1 MKNITLY
8 IFTFALF
15 LMSSAFA
22 DTFEV
27 QMLNKLEKDRNVF
40 NPSII
45 YINSGDTVKWI
56 SVDKG
61 HNIAFTKK
69 GVPEGVELYKS
80 KINTDAEYTFNTS
93 GIYAYNCTPH
103 YGLGMIAFVIVDND
117 LSNFDQ
123 VAKIKYPGKSKKLAK
138 ELLEQIKNGS
148 WRYKKRY

>member
-1 MKNITLY
+1 
-8 IFTFALF
+8 
-15 LMSSAFA
+15 
-22 DTFEV
+22 
-27 QMLNKLEKDRNVF
+27 MLNKLEKDRNVF

-56 SVDKG
+56 SADKG

-80 KINTDAEYTFNTS
+80 KINADAEYTFNTS

-103 YGLGMIAFVIVDND
+103 YGLGMIAFVVVDND

-138 ELLEQIKNGS
+138 VLLEQMKNGS
-148 WRYKKRY
+148 

>member
-8 IFTFALF
+8 IFTFVLF

-103 YGLGMIAFVIVDND
+103 YGLGMIAFVVVDND

-148 WRYKKRY
+148 

>member
-15 LMSSAFA
+15 LMSSVFA
-22 DTFEV
+22 DTYEV

-103 YGLGMIAFVIVDND
+103 YGLGMIAFVVVDDD

-138 ELLEQIKNGS
+138 TLLEQIKNGS
-148 WRYKKRY
+148 WK

>member
-8 IFTFALF
+8 IIAFTLFLISSTFAE
-15 LMSSAFA
+15 
-22 DTFEV
+22 TFEV
-27 QMLNKLEKDRNVF
+27 QMLNKLEKERNLY

-45 YINSGDTVKWI
+45 YVNSGDTIKWI
-56 SVDKG
+56 ATNKG
-61 HNIAFTKK
+61 HNVAFTKK

-80 KINTDAEYTFNTS
+80 KINADAEYTFNTS
-93 GIYAYNCTPH
+93 GIYTYNCTPH

-138 ELLEQIKNGS
+138 ALLEQIKNGS
-148 WRYKKRY
+148 

>member
-1 MKNITLY
+1 
-8 IFTFALF
+8 
-15 LMSSAFA
+15 
-22 DTFEV
+22 
-27 QMLNKLEKDRNVF
+27 MLNKLEKDRNVF
-40 NPSII
+40 NPSIL

-80 KINTDAEYTFNTS
+80 KINADAEYTFNTS

-103 YGLGMIAFVIVDND
+103 YGLGMIAFVVVDND

-138 ELLEQIKNGS
+138 VLLEQMKNGS
-148 WRYKKRY
+148 

>member
-8 IFTFALF
+8 IFTFTL
-15 LMSSAFA
+15 LLVSSVFA
-22 DTFEV
+22 ETYEV

-40 NPSII
+40 NPSVI
-45 YINSGDTVKWI
+45 YVNSGDTVKWI

-103 YGLGMIAFVIVDND
+103 YGLGMIAFVVVDDD

-138 ELLEQIKNGS
+138 ELLKKIKDI
-148 WRYKKRY
+148 

>member
-8 IFTFALF
+8 IFTFVLF

-148 WRYKKRY
+148 

>member
-15 LMSSAFA
+15 LMSSVFA
-22 DTFEV
+22 DTYEV

-45 YINSGDTVKWI
+45 YINNGDTVKWI

-148 WRYKKRY
+148 

>member
-1 MKNITLY
+1 MKNITTY
-8 IFTFALF
+8 IIAFTL
-15 LMSSAFA
+15 LLISSAFA
-22 DTFEV
+22 ETYEV
-27 QMLNKLEKDRNVF
+27 QMLNKLDKDRNVF
-40 NPSII
+40 NHSII

-69 GVPEGVELYKS
+69 GVPDGVELYKS

-103 YGLGMIAFVIVDND
+103 YGLGMVAFVVVDKD

-138 ELLEQIKNGS
+138 VLLEQMKNGS
-148 WRYKKRY
+148 

>member
-8 IFTFALF
+8 IFTFVLF

-45 YINSGDTVKWI
+45 YINNGDTVKWI

-103 YGLGMIAFVIVDND
+103 YGLGMIAFVVVDND

-148 WRYKKRY
+148 

>member
-8 IFTFALF
+8 IFAFTLF
-15 LMSSAFA
+15 LISSAFA
-22 DTFEV
+22 ETYEV
-27 QMLNKLEKDRNVF
+27 QMLNKLEKERNIF
-40 NPSII
+40 NPSIL
-45 YINSGDTVKWI
+45 YVKSGDTVKWI
-56 SVDKG
+56 SVNKG

-103 YGLGMIAFVIVDND
+103 YGLGMIAFVVVDED

-138 ELLEQIKNGS
+138 ALLEQIKNGS
-148 WRYKKRY
+148 

>member
-1 MKNITLY
+1 MKNLTLY

-148 WRYKKRY
+148 

>member
-1 MKNITLY
+1 MKNLTLY

-56 SVDKG
+56 SVDNG

-103 YGLGMIAFVIVDND
+103 YGLGMVAFVVVDDD

-138 ELLEQIKNGS
+138 TLLEQIKNGS
-148 WRYKKRY
+148 

>member
-8 IFTFALF
+8 IFTFVLF

-117 LSNFDQ
+117 LSNLSL
-123 VAKIKYPGKSKKLAK
+123 IH
-138 ELLEQIKNGS
+138 I
-148 WRYKKRY
+148 

>member
-1 MKNITLY
+1 MKNITTY
-8 IFTFALF
+8 IFALTLF
-15 LMSSAFA
+15 LISPAFA
-22 DTFEV
+22 DTYEV
-27 QMLNKLEKDRNVF
+27 QMLNKLDKDRNVF

-56 SVDKG
+56 SADKG

-69 GVPEGVELYKS
+69 GVPEGVDLFRS
-80 KINTDAEYTFNTS
+80 NINADAEYTFMTS

-103 YGLGMIAFVIVDND
+103 YGLGMIAFVVVDND

-138 ELLEQIKNGS
+138 ALLEQIKNGS
-148 WRYKKRY
+148 

>member
-8 IFTFALF
+8 IITFTLF
-15 LMSSAFA
+15 LITSAFA
-22 DTFEV
+22 ETYEV
-27 QMLNKLEKDRNVF
+27 QMLNKQEKDRNVF
-40 NPSII
+40 NPSILNI
-45 YINSGDTVKWI
+45 KSGDTVKWI

-103 YGLGMIAFVIVDND
+103 YGLGMIAFVVVDDD

-148 WRYKKRY
+148 

>member
-1 MKNITLY
+1 MMKNIKLY
-8 IFTFALF
+8 IITFTLLVLATP
-15 LMSSAFA
+15 AFA
-22 DTFEV
+22 ETYEV

-40 NPSII
+40 NPSVI
-45 YINSGDTVKWI
+45 YVNSGDTVKWI

-80 KINTDAEYTFNTS
+80 KINTNAEFTFTVP

-138 ELLEQIKNGS
+138 ELLKNIEEM
-148 WRYKKRY
+148 

>member
-1 MKNITLY
+1 MKNLTLY

-123 VAKIKYPGKSKKLAK
+123 VTKIKYPGKSKKLAK

-148 WRYKKRY
+148 

>member
-148 WRYKKRY
+148 

>member
-22 DTFEV
+22 DTYEV

-40 NPSII
+40 SPSILHI
-45 YINSGDTVKWI
+45 KSGDTVKWI

-103 YGLGMIAFVIVDND
+103 YGLGMIAFVVVDND

-123 VAKIKYPGKSKKLAK
+123 IAKIKYPGKSKKVAK

-148 WRYKKRY
+148 LR